1 MVGFIVICWLVCG
14 CVAGIIANKK
24 AYRGFN
30 YFLLGDVLGVFGI
43 LWAVAV
49 QPAAPEGMRRVTCAR
64 CNTLQ
69 NVPADQST
77 YECWQCHANLRVLGD
92 K

>member
-1 MVGFIVICWLVCG
+1 MMGLIIIWLVCG
-14 CVAGIIANKK
+14 CIAGIIANKK
-24 AYRGFN
+24 GYRGFGF
-30 YFLLGDVLGVFGI
+30 FLLGLVLGVFGI

-49 QPAAPEGMRRVTCAR
+49 QPAAPEGMRKVLCAR
-64 CNTLQ
+64 CNARQ

-77 YECWQCHANLRVLGD
+77 YECWQCHANLDVLEN